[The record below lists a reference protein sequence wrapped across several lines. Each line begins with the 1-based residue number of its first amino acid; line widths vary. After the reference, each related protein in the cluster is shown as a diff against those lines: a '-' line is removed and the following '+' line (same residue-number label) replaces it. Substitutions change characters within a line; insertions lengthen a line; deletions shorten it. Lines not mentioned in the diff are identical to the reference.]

1 MVSCP
6 MSDDP
11 INDGCD
17 GSDAFIEDPRIS
29 DMISHAFT
37 ITELVLNAEFLLDDY
52 ATRFL
57 EKTCPETLRLVRQQ
71 RMTPEQK
78 FHLAL
83 GASCE
88 LEDTDYGGQESF
100 GFLRELYR
108 IRAMAGKA
116 SEDKLLGELMSAYI
130 RTGGEEARQIYQGSY
145 DVERTVRSM
154 VADRLLFAQCCL
166 VEVAYPG
173 EQ

>member
-1 MVSCP
+1 
-6 MSDDP
+6 MSDDS
-11 INDGCD
+11 INDDFD

-29 DMISHAFT
+29 DMVSHAFT
-37 ITELVLNAEFLLDDY
+37 LTELVLNAEFLLDDY

-57 EKTCPETLRLVRQQ
+57 EKTCPETLRIIRQQ
-71 RMTPEQK
+71 GMTPEQK
-78 FHLAL
+78 FHIAL

-88 LEDTDYGGQESF
+88 LEDTEYGGQAAF
-100 GFLRELYR
+100 GFLWELYR

-116 SEDKLLGELMSAYI
+116 SEDKLLGALMSAYI

-154 VADRLLFAQCCL
+154 VADRLRFAQCCL
-166 VEVAYPG
+166 VEVLDPG